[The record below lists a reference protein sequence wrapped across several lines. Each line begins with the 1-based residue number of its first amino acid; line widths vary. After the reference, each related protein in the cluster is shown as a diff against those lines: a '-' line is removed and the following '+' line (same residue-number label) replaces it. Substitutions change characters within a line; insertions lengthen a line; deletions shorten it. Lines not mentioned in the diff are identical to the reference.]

1 MALPTSDM
9 TILNDHSQTVVTMKE
24 IPAGKFKAICL
35 ELLDQVKERRQEYI
49 ITKRGVPFAK
59 LTPVDPRKQRS
70 AWGAMRGTVLDSSRL
85 DEPDD
90 EPWGESETD
99 PLNEL

>member
-1 MALPTSDM
+1 M
-9 TILNDHSQTVVTMKE
+9 TIDYDHSHKHMTMKS
-24 IPAGKFKAICL
+24 IPAGEFKAKCL
-35 ELLDQVKERRQEYI
+35 DLLDKVKERREEYI

-59 LTPVDPRKQRS
+59 LTPVDPRKQGS

-99 PLNEL
+99 PLNDL